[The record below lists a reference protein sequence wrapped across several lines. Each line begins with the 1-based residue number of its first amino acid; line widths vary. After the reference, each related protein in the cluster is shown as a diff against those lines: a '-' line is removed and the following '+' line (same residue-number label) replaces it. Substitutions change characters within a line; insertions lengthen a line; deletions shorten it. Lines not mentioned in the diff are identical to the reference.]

1 MPSVACAGSVSG
13 NSTRQKILK
22 RDALSSS
29 AASSISRGMALKYC
43 VIRNTP
49 NGADRPGRISPR

>member
-1 MPSVACAGSVSG
+1 MPSVACAGSVIGS
-13 NSTRQKILK
+13 STRQKTLK

-29 AASSISRGMALKYC
+29 AASSISRGMPRKYW

-49 NGADRPGRISPR
+49 NGMDRPGRISPA